1 MCYLAFKS
9 RSVGYMRRFRTA
21 RLLLYI
27 GCVLHLVHAELL
39 HLVHAERTVLQLN
52 LCTLCS
58 QLSQHIPDIGGD
70 GATGA
75 TGPTCS
81 WHACLNSNKF
91 NALRANALSIFKA
104 DDAALAGDFKHIANT
119 TFMQLNFT
127 SDHAAELL
135 VMAFMGR
142 HLIQSTPEQ
151 TLDVPA
157 TFSYNVVKR
166 QLQIS
171 YPVCRYEKTFY
182 MGLLVV
188 SVIVIILALGLRFWE
203 RNKQDEEE
211 RTEDIE
217 SSESSEAPPQTMRAH
232 IPRVLSAN
240 VVRVGAIQ
248 RSDIRYRAVSTEI
261 T

>member
-1 MCYLAFKS
+1 MCYLTFKS
-9 RSVGYMRRFRTA
+9 RSVRYMRKCRTEQ
-21 RLLLYI
+21 LLLCM
-27 GCVLHLVHAELL
+27 GCVLHLVHAE
-39 HLVHAERTVLQLN
+39 RRVLQLN

-58 QLSQHIPDIGGD
+58 ELSQHIPDIGGD
-70 GATGA
+70 RATGA

-104 DDAALAGDFKHIANT
+104 DDVALAGDFRHIANT
-119 TFMQLNFT
+119 TYMQLNFT

-151 TLDVPA
+151 TLDIPA

-188 SVIVIILALGLRFWE
+188 SVIVIILALGMRFWE
-203 RNKQDEEE
+203 RNKQNENEAELTD
-211 RTEDIE
+211 DID
-217 SSESSEAPPQTMRAH
+217 SSASQQSAMLAH